1 MTPFGVRIRALRGEH
16 GITMAAM
23 AAELKVSPAYLSQ
36 LERGLRGAPAPAML
50 DQICALFGLIW
61 QDAEDLKHLGR
72 LSQPRVVLDA
82 RGLGVEA
89 VLAANLF
96 AQLLPKVSAD
106 EARAMAAWLEQRLD
120 DT

>member
-1 MTPFGVRIRALRGEH
+1 MTPFGVKMRALRRQH
-16 GITMAAM
+16 GMTMAAM
-23 AAELKVSPAYLSQ
+23 AAELKLSPAYLSQ
-36 LERGLRGAPAPAML
+36 LERGLRGGPSAAML

-72 LSQPRVVLDA
+72 LSHPRVVLDA

-96 AQLLPKVSAD
+96 AQLLPKVSAE
-106 EARAMAAWLEQRLD
+106 EARQMAAWLEQRLE